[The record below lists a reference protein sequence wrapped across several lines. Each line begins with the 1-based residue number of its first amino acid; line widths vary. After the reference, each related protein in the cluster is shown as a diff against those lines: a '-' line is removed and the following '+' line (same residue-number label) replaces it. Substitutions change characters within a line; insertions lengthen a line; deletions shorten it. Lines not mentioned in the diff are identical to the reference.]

1 MTANQAIEI
10 RRAAE
15 GDADAISRIIVRALR
30 ETNAKDYPPEVIST
44 LVLNFAPERV
54 ALLIANRQVYTA
66 IVEGI
71 VIGTASL
78 QGSVVRTVFVDP
90 DHQGKGMGARLMD
103 VVESLARARS
113 ITRLSLRSSITAHG
127 FYKKLG
133 YVPIREELHGRER
146 TIIMEKHL
154 AQYQVA

>member
-1 MTANQAIEI
+1 MTTNQAIEI
-10 RRAAE
+10 RRATE

-30 ETNAKDYPPEVIST
+30 ETNAKDYPPEVISA

-90 DHQGKGMGARLMD
+90 DHQGKGIGTRLMD
-103 VVESLARARS
+103 AVEGFARANS
-113 ITRLSLRSSITAHG
+113 ITRLRLNSSLTAHG
-127 FYKKLG
+127 FYEKLG
-133 YVPIREELHGRER
+133 YVPVGEELYGQER
-146 TIIMEKHL
+146 TIIMEKQL
-154 AQYQVA
+154 AP

>member
-30 ETNAKDYPPEVIST
+30 ETNAKDYPPEVISA

-66 IVEGI
+66 IVEGT

-90 DHQGKGMGARLMD
+90 DHQGKGIGARLMD
-103 VVESLARARS
+103 VVESFARANAIR
-113 ITRLSLRSSITAHG
+113 RLSLNSSLTAHG
-127 FYKKLG
+127 FYEKLG
-133 YVPIREELHGRER
+133 YGPVGEELHGQER
-146 TIIMEKHL
+146 TIIMEKQL
-154 AQYQVA
+154 AP

>member
-1 MTANQAIEI
+1 MTTNQAIEI
-10 RRAAE
+10 RRATE

-30 ETNAKDYPPEVIST
+30 ETNAKDYPPEVISA

-66 IVEGI
+66 IIEGT

-90 DHQGKGMGARLMD
+90 DHQGTGIGAKLMD
-103 VVESLARARS
+103 VVEGFARAKS
-113 ITRLSLRSSITAHG
+113 ITRLRLNSSLTAHG
-127 FYKKLG
+127 FYEKLG
-133 YVPIREELHGRER
+133 YVPVGEELYGQER
-146 TIIMEKHL
+146 TIIMEKQL
-154 AQYQVA
+154 AP